1 MHSSEV
7 LKFEFVRGIFSRVSA
22 TRTNE
27 CFAVKMFASY
37 INMKVRNLTHLNSSK
52 CLSVN
57 KATSLQV
64 VAKFL

>member
-1 MHSSEV
+1 MHSGET
-7 LKFEFVRGIFSRVSA
+7 LKFEFVHGIFTRVSA

-37 INMKVRNLTHLNSSK
+37 INMKVLNLTRLNSSK
-52 CLSVN
+52 CLN

-64 VAKFL
+64 VGKFL

>member
-1 MHSSEV
+1 MHSGEI
-7 LKFEFVRGIFSRVSA
+7 LKFEFVHGIFSRVSA

-27 CFAVKMFASY
+27 CFSIKMFASY
-37 INMKVRNLTHLNSSK
+37 INTKVLNLTHLNSSK
-52 CLSVN
+52 CLN